1 MRVTGDI
8 GVTASQFL
16 DPAWK
21 WRNVVSVALDH
32 LCFPCIYLMDW
43 GWVCPKATWRF
54 ELKTSRMIVQ
64 CPIQDHHIFITKSRY
79 MYALAIYFL
88 RGPNLHFHYMKKK
101 KTTQNF
107 KWLIHR
113 LWIFGFYQFYCITV
127 AYLAQMENL
136 SATFLNSFFV
146 LLGRNI
152 DNFLNGCI

>member
-88 RGPNLHFHYMKKK
+88 RGPNLHFHYMRKKNYPK
-101 KTTQNF
+101 FQMVNSLAVNF
-107 KWLIHR
+107 WL
-113 LWIFGFYQFYCITV
+113 LP
-127 AYLAQMENL
+127 
-136 SATFLNSFFV
+136 V
-146 LLGRNI
+146 LLHHSCIFSTDGELICNI
-152 DNFLNGCI
+152 P